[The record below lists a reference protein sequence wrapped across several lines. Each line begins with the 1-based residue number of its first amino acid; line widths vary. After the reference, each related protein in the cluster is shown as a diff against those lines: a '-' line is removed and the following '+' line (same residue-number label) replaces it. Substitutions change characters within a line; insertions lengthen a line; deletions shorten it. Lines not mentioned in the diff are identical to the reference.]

1 MFKKRNKERNR
12 EIRRQRNYANIKA
25 LNEKEGYSI
34 CLKTILGK
42 FTREKKREMKRNA
55 TTFGAFKLK
64 TFNLRAENQN
74 ALQTL
79 YLFCSFSTFW

>member
-1 MFKKRNKERNR
+1 MFKDHTR
-12 EIRRQRNYANIKA
+12 
-25 LNEKEGYSI
+25 
-34 CLKTILGK
+34 K

-74 ALQTL
+74 ALQTP